1 MYGKKL
7 NLSSNGR
14 LRLFKSLVQSLFTYG
29 TITTSQSKAAA
40 IKGMV
45 DKIINLGKNKN
56 IHLLQT
62 YLTDKGLQKR
72 LVSEI
77 APSLKNRI
85 SGYTTQVKVGV
96 QEGDRTTLVKM
107 SIIGN
112 ENLKPLQ
119 KKPKS
124 QEVKE
129 SIEKAPVKEIK
140 KPISKIKGRKNK
152 K

>member
-7 NLSSNGR
+7 NLNSNGR

-45 DKIINLGKNKN
+45 DKIINLGKDKN

-72 LVSEI
+72 LIEEI
-77 APSLKNRI
+77 APKLQNRI
-85 SGYTTQVKVGV
+85 SGYTSQVKIGIR
-96 QEGDRTTLVKM
+96 EGDRTTLVKM
-107 SIIGN
+107 SLIGL
-112 ENLKPLQ
+112 ENLKPQ
-119 KKPKS
+119 AVTKTKDRNGQSVGSTKS
-124 QEVKE
+124 TKREN
-129 SIEKAPVKEIK
+129 SRL
-140 KPISKIKGRKNK
+140 SKTK
-152 K
+152 